1 MHAPSSLLALA
12 SPDLTARLAVSA
24 ALSEEMGTGVT
35 FIGGEHS
42 VELSWA
48 QLHRE
53 AKAIAADLQARG
65 VQPGHHVAILGP
77 TTRALVTAVQ
87 ATWLCGACVV
97 MLPLP
102 MRLGSLDEFVQLTR
116 TRIRNADAHVV
127 LVDADLAAFVDVQ
140 PGDAPVMAL
149 DQSSGATDD
158 FEVPAIDPDSLAILQ
173 FTSGSTAAPKGVMLP
188 HRQVCANVDAITVGA
203 ALDPGRDVAV
213 SWLPL
218 YHDMG
223 LIGLLITP
231 MCTSTRLV
239 LATPQ
244 DFLAAPRRWMEWI
257 ATYRGTV
264 TAGPNFS
271 YALAGRALGRGGA
284 LDLSSLR
291 LALNGAEPVDPDAVE
306 AFVAAGARHGL
317 SASAMFPAF
326 GMAEATLA
334 VTFPPTGC
342 GMRTDCIDRVTLESE
357 RYAAPVSSDHVGARR
372 LARLGAAVPGLEVR
386 IVDPSTGLEMLE
398 REAGELEVRGTSITT
413 GYYRQAEATA
423 AVFHDGWLRTG
434 DLAYMADGDLVV
446 CGRLKDVIILGGRN
460 VFPEDIERAVAQVQG
475 VRVGNVVAF
484 GITVGGARRP

>member
-1 MHAPSSLLALA
+1 
-12 SPDLTARLAVSA
+12 
-24 ALSEEMGTGVT
+24 
-35 FIGGEHS
+35 
-42 VELSWA
+42 
-48 QLHRE
+48 
-53 AKAIAADLQARG
+53 
-65 VQPGHHVAILGP
+65 
-77 TTRALVTAVQ
+77 
-87 ATWLCGACVV
+87 
-97 MLPLP
+97 
-102 MRLGSLDEFVQLTR
+102 
-116 TRIRNADAHVV
+116 
-127 LVDADLAAFVDVQ
+127 
-140 PGDAPVMAL
+140 
-149 DQSSGATDD
+149 
-158 FEVPAIDPDSLAILQ
+158 
-173 FTSGSTAAPKGVMLP
+173 
-188 HRQVCANVDAITVGA
+188 
-203 ALDPGRDVAV
+203 
-213 SWLPL
+213 
-218 YHDMG
+218 
-223 LIGLLITP
+223 
-231 MCTSTRLV
+231 
-239 LATPQ
+239 
-244 DFLAAPRRWMEWI
+244 MEWI

-271 YALAGRALGRGGA
+271 YALAGCALGRGGA

-334 VTFPPTGC
+334 VTFPPTGR

-460 VFPEDIERAVAQVQG
+460 VFPEDIERAVAQVHG

-484 GITVGGARRP
+484 GITGRRGKEAVIVVAEAKVDLTGSGDETVADAVARRVRETVGIPPEAVVLVAPGTLPKTSSGKLQRSLCRTLYVNGELS